1 MNYNSNSS
9 MRHSASRKPKR
20 VVDVNVM
27 GNPIPSAAPTTAPYN
42 PYESFPIAAPNPN
55 SAPLT
60 TDYRGPFPQGPVDQ
74 YPQQPF
80 LGNQPQNHAPPG
92 HQPFNVLSQ
101 PVVQDMALQYGQQLA
116 STGRKVVEKEIE
128 KYVPVSKLKYYFAVD
143 TKYVVSKLGL
153 LFFPFSHTDWSIKYE
168 QDNPVQP
175 RYEINAPDLYIPVM
189 AYVTYVVVAGLVL
202 GMQDRF
208 TPEQIGI
215 YASSALA
222 WTLVE
227 MAVYMATLYITNIKT
242 SLRTLDILAYSGYKY
257 VGIIL
262 SVLISLIFA
271 NTGYYIVLL
280 YCSLALAFFLVR
292 ALKAQV
298 LSEHQNDP
306 RQTTHYGTD
315 VTAVGSKRRLYF
327 LLFVA
332 LTQPLLSWWLSLH
345 LVKATPPPSS

>member
-1 MNYNSNSS
+1 
-9 MRHSASRKPKR
+9 
-20 VVDVNVM
+20 
-27 GNPIPSAAPTTAPYN
+27 
-42 PYESFPIAAPNPN
+42 
-55 SAPLT
+55 
-60 TDYRGPFPQGPVDQ
+60 
-74 YPQQPF
+74 
-80 LGNQPQNHAPPG
+80 
-92 HQPFNVLSQ
+92 
-101 PVVQDMALQYGQQLA
+101 
-116 STGRKVVEKEIE
+116 
-128 KYVPVSKLKYYFAVD
+128 
-143 TKYVVSKLGL
+143 
-153 LFFPFSHTDWSIKYE
+153 
-168 QDNPVQP
+168 
-175 RYEINAPDLYIPVM
+175 
-189 AYVTYVVVAGLVL
+189 
-202 GMQDRF
+202 MQDRF

-345 LVKATPPPSS
+345 LVKTTSPPSS